1 MARGWESK
9 SIEDQQ
15 AQASEKSSTSLPR
28 MTPEQ
33 AARRRA
39 KEGLLL
45 SRQRVLQQLERV
57 TDIRARTMLDQA
69 LAELNE
75 QLAKLVD

>member
-15 AQASEKSSTSLPR
+15 AQAFEKSAASSPR
-28 MTPEQ
+28 MTTEQ

-39 KEGLLL
+39 QQGLLL
-45 SRQRVLQQLERV
+45 SRQRVVQQLERV
-57 TDIRARTMLDQA
+57 TDIRACTMLDQA